1 VQAHYDAAQGIL
13 DAIDAAEARLESSEH
28 VKGKQFLLKK
38 FERLRAEAEDIKANG
53 DKIDGELGGDTDDA
67 PPADTDDDDSEAAE
81 ESDLEADMSTDEDGT
96 LKAIRPVYARVLKAR
111 RRFKA
116 HEIDAGLSAADAEAD
131 ARLEKARRK
140 FRRQSAI
147 NG

>member
-1 VQAHYDAAQGIL
+1 
-13 DAIDAAEARLESSEH
+13 
-28 VKGKQFLLKK
+28 
-38 FERLRAEAEDIKANG
+38 
-53 DKIDGELGGDTDDA
+53 
-67 PPADTDDDDSEAAE
+67 
-81 ESDLEADMSTDEDGT
+81 MSTDEDGT
-96 LKAIRPVYARVLKAR
+96 LKAIRPVYRTVLKAR